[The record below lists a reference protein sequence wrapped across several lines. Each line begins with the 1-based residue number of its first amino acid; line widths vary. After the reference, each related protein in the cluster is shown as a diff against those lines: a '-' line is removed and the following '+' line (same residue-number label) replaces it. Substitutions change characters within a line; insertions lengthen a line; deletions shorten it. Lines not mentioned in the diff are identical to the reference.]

1 MVDETLPA
9 LARWSTSGT
18 AGLLGGCRGM
28 LTSIDSLGCPVGL
41 SSLCGTSQSGCPLE
55 HRSRRLRQIAFR
67 DLFSERL
74 VLCNPELAAALDQ
87 VPEVHAW
94 APTAP
99 ALYPR
104 EPCPPLLKWQ
114 RQASVS
120 G

>member
-1 MVDETLPA
+1 
-9 LARWSTSGT
+9 
-18 AGLLGGCRGM
+18 
-28 LTSIDSLGCPVGL
+28 
-41 SSLCGTSQSGCPLE
+41 
-55 HRSRRLRQIAFR
+55 
-67 DLFSERL
+67 
-74 VLCNPELAAALDQ
+74 